1 MGTRFAVTAKHT
13 ADVYAD
19 EIVVGDSVSYSFDA
33 TPWQE
38 DNSTITSAAWVL
50 ESGNVTVTDK
60 TLVSGVASALIS
72 SSEPG
77 RSIVSVLLQTAT
89 AKKKIY
95 LVVHATDNTAI
106 YTHSDYGS

>member
-1 MGTRFAVTAKHT
+1 MGTRFAVTAKQT

-19 EIVVGDSVSYSFDA
+19 EVAVGDSISYSFDA

-38 DNSTITSAAWVL
+38 DNSTITSAVWAL

-72 SSEPG
+72 ASEPG
-77 RSIVSVLLQTAT
+77 RSIVSVLLQTSA
-89 AKKKIY
+89 AVKKIY
-95 LVVHATDNTAI
+95 LVVHAKDNTAT
-106 YTHSDYGS
+106 YTHSDYGL